1 MEKLSFDVA
10 LGPIPPFTPNCFP
23 SRVPLSVNGADD
35 GSGRGN
41 WGRNLLLLRARF
53 SLFVRPQPAGA
64 GNEGEGREAGGGFTS
79 ALSRLEWNRP
89 RAKFLMERVCLPSA
103 SRAMR
108 CDRGNARERKSFPSI
123 TALENTHLN
132 ACTQTN
138 GSISK
143 SWPSRVAKVP
153 SGGPASLTLQNCQ
166 IDFPLS
172 GRKQYLVGLSAS

>member
-1 MEKLSFDVA
+1 MPEQIHVGCASNALSNSNVKEKLSFDVA

-35 GSGRGN
+35 GGGRGN

-103 SRAMR
+103 SRR
-108 CDRGNARERKSFPSI
+108 CDAIVGMRERERAFP
-123 TALENTHLN
+123 
-132 ACTQTN
+132 Q
-138 GSISK
+138 
-143 SWPSRVAKVP
+143 SR
-153 SGGPASLTLQNCQ
+153 
-166 IDFPLS
+166 LS
-172 GRKQYLVGLSAS
+172 RTPI